1 MLECREVMIELLH
14 RDFGI
19 DLGGG
24 DVRMAENPTDAFNGH
39 SIVQRQDG
47 KTMSGTVH
55 GDMLLESTFV
65 HHAMD
70 TFRHRPIFH
79 ERKDSLP
86 LMMVSPDDF
95 QRDVKQLY
103 LERDLGLMSL

>member
-1 MLECREVMIELLH
+1 MLECREVMIEFLH
-14 RDFGI
+14 CDFGI

-24 DVRMAENPTDAFNGH
+24 NVRMSENPTDAFDGYA
-39 SIVQRQDG
+39 IVQRQDG

-70 TFRHRPIFH
+70 AFRHRPVFH
-79 ERKDSLP
+79 RWEDGLSFL
-86 LMMVSPDDF
+86 MVSFEDF
-95 QRDVKQLY
+95 QRDVK
-103 LERDLGLMSL
+103 

>member
-1 MLECREVMIELLH
+1 MLECREVMIEFLH

-55 GDMLLESTFV
+55 GDMFLESTFV

-79 ERKDSLP
+79 GRKDGLSL
-86 LMMVSPDDF
+86 LMVSFEDF
-95 QRDVKQLY
+95 QGDVQ
-103 LERDLGLMSL
+103 

>member
-1 MLECREVMIELLH
+1 MLECREVMIEFLH

-19 DLGGG
+19 DLGSG

-70 TFRHRPIFH
+70 TFRHRPILH
-79 ERKDSLP
+79 RREDGLSL
-86 LMMVSPDDF
+86 LMISFEDF
-95 QRDVKQLY
+95 QGDVQ
-103 LERDLGLMSL
+103 